1 MLRKRANNSYTIQP
15 FQLGADQNEVNL
27 LYINFRADNLAA
39 AKAQAAVY
47 ARDGSFLEDI
57 HGLKLM
63 RNIAEIWRWS
73 KGDPI
78 QSAEE

>member
-1 MLRKRANNSYTIQP
+1 MARKRADNSYTIQP
-15 FQLGADQNEVNL
+15 FQLGTDQNETDI
-27 LYINFRADNLAA
+27 LYINFCADNLAA

-47 ARDGSFLEDI
+47 ARNGSFLENI
-57 HGLKLM
+57 HGLKLL
-63 RNIAEIWRWS
+63 RSSAEVWRWS